1 VQPATPELSV
11 VIPCYN
17 EAKNLGPLLE
27 RLRPVLD
34 GLKMSY
40 EVVFVDDGSRDDTFP
55 MLAQAHAADPRLKVV
70 ALSRNF
76 GKETALTAGLR
87 YARGAA
93 VVPMDAD
100 LQHPPELIP
109 QLVAEWR
116 AGAEVVVAL
125 RRSRD
130 TDPYWRRVASR
141 AFFRVFNYL
150 SETPIIA
157 GGGDYRLFDRRVVE
171 VLNRLPER
179 ARFLKGL
186 YSWVG
191 FRQRMVPYDVQPR
204 REGQTSFNLFGLARY
219 AVDAV
224 TSFSTFPLRVWFYF
238 GLGVM
243 FLALL
248 FAIWVALDVVIHGKE
263 VPGFATLVML
273 IVFFGGIQSLMLGIM
288 GMYIGRIFNEAKG
301 RPLFVV
307 RQTVGVDEREVTLGG
322 EAPAPR
328 QPERRAG

>member
-1 VQPATPELSV
+1 VHREEPELSV

-17 EAKNLGPLLE
+17 EVRNLPALLE

-34 GLKMSY
+34 SLKMSY
-40 EVVFVDDGSRDDTFP
+40 EVVFVDDGSRDDT
-55 MLAQAHAADPRLKVV
+55 LALLTRAHAADPRLKVV

-125 RRSRD
+125 RRRRN
-130 TDPYWRRVASR
+130 TDPPWRRLASR
-141 AFFRVFNYL
+141 TFFRVFNAL
-150 SETPIIA
+150 SETPIIE
-157 GGGDYRLFDRRVVE
+157 GGGDYRLFDRRVID

-191 FRQRMVPYDVQPR
+191 FRQRTVAYDVQPR
-204 REGQTSFNLFGLARY
+204 REGQTTFNLLSLAHY

-224 TSFSTFPLRVWFYF
+224 TSFSTFPLRIWFYF
-238 GLGVM
+238 GMAVV
-243 FLALL
+243 FVSLL
-248 FAIWVALDVVIHGKE
+248 CAAWVALDVVIHGKE

-273 IVFFGGIQSLMLGIM
+273 ILFFGGIQSLMLGIM
-288 GMYIGRIFNEAKG
+288 GMYIGRIFNEAKA

-307 RQTVGVDEREVTLGG
+307 RETLGLDEREG
-322 EAPAPR
+322 A
-328 QPERRAG
+328 